1 MEHVIASQSL
11 EVEDSASLLLFL
23 VVLGLSTHVCG

>member
-11 EVEDSASLLLFL
+11 VVEDSASLLLFL
-23 VVLGLSTHVCG
+23 VMLGLST